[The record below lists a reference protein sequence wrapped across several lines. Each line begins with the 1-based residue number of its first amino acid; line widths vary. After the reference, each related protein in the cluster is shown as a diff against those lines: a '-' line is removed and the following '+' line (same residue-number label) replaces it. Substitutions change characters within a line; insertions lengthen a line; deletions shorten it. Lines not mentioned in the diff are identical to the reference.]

1 MQSVPLCTRKRQM
14 KMNDNPAV
22 LSPSKTFGG
31 VRETK
36 SSSIT
41 LEPTGIKH
49 VPYQIDRDVFDH
61 LPKMYQ
67 KMAAV
72 FAASGKVVI
81 IDNMSGGSFNE

>member
-1 MQSVPLCTRKRQM
+1 M

-22 LSPSKTFGG
+22 LVPNKTFSG

-36 SSSIT
+36 SSSNT
-41 LEPTGIKH
+41 SNLNGDKSA
-49 VPYQIDRDVFDH
+49 PYQIDVDVYEH

-72 FAASGKVVI
+72 FINSGRLI
-81 IDNMSGGSFNE
+81 IVNDTSGGSFNE

>member
-1 MQSVPLCTRKRQM
+1 M
-14 KMNDNPAV
+14 KKNDNPAV
-22 LSPSKTFGG
+22 LSPSKTFSG

-41 LEPTGIKH
+41 SNLNGDKS

-61 LPKMYQ
+61 LPLMYQ

-81 IDNMSGGSFNE
+81 IDDMSRGSDAN

>member
-1 MQSVPLCTRKRQM
+1 M
-14 KMNDNPAV
+14 KKNDNPAV
-22 LSPSKTFGG
+22 SLPNKTFSG

-41 LEPTGIKH
+41 SNLNGDKS
-49 VPYQIDRDVFDH
+49 VPYQIDRDVYEH

-72 FAASGKVVI
+72 FAASGKVI
-81 IDNMSGGSFNE
+81 IGDDTSRGSHAD

>member
-1 MQSVPLCTRKRQM
+1 M
-14 KMNDNPAV
+14 KTSDNPAV
-22 LSPSKTFGG
+22 
-31 VRETK
+31 
-36 SSSIT
+36 SSSKENISRGNIIT
-41 LEPTGIKH
+41 PDVRLNSKSDNTS
-49 VPYQIDRDVFDH
+49 VYQIERDVFDH

>member
-1 MQSVPLCTRKRQM
+1 M
-14 KMNDNPAV
+14 KKNDNPAV
-22 LSPSKTFGG
+22 LVPNKTFSG

-36 SSSIT
+36 SSSNT
-41 LEPTGIKH
+41 SNLNGDKS

-61 LPKMYQ
+61 LPKVYQ

-81 IDNMSGGSFNE
+81 VDNTSRGSHAE